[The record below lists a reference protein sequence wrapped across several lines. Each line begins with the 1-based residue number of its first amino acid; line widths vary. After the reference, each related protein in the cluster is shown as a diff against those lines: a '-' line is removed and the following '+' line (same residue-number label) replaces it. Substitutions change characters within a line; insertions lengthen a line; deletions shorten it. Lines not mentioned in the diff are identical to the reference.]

1 MELEAPA
8 PPRLPADIS
17 DEDAK
22 MMHDD
27 HADGSAA
34 DAAADPEPRSSA
46 AEGEPATPAVEEDAA
61 GEERAADDQR
71 SEEELRAALE
81 EAERS
86 TVEYLDHLRRERA
99 EFENYRRRANK
110 ERMAALDRGAEQLA
124 SSLLAVLDNFG
135 YVLDA
140 AKGSSDEQLA
150 KGVGMVHGELLRA
163 LGEAGLEQIT
173 TVGVPFDPT
182 VHEAVSQVEADEP
195 VEDPVVAE
203 ILRPGYRFKQ
213 RVLRPA
219 SVSVAQ

>member
-1 MELEAPA
+1 MT
-8 PPRLPADIS
+8 
-17 DEDAK
+17 
-22 MMHDD
+22 HDD
-27 HADGSAA
+27 HTDERAPDATAEPAA
-34 DAAADPEPRSSA
+34 VPAEPAPEPPASDPEPPASDQ
-46 AEGEPATPAVEEDAA
+46 EGRTPED
-61 GEERAADDQR
+61 ER
-71 SEEELRAALE
+71 SEEELRLALE

-86 TVEYLDHLRRERA
+86 TMEYLDHLRRERA

-110 ERMAALDRGAEQLA
+110 ERMQALDRGAEQLA
-124 SSLLAVLDNFG
+124 ASLLAVLDNFG
-135 YVLDA
+135 YVVDA

-163 LGEAGLEQIT
+163 LGGAGLEQIA

-182 VHEAVSQVEADEP
+182 VHEAVSKVEADEP